1 MLIQLHKRFV
11 RSICAVSFFILL
23 VVVLSSY
30 KSFVKEIESDFKKIE
45 YSILPSSN
53 LTVNGKTNINSF
65 SCISNEQFANERID
79 YRKDDNDL
87 SISLRNT
94 LFLLKVEELDCGK
107 KKINKDLKKALQVE
121 NYPNIKILL
130 KELINV
136 ECNEKIECN
145 EWLSY
150 DAQTEITITC
160 NTRTIDIPIMV
171 NRLDEMSYRVTGGT
185 DLQLCDFDVEAPTAL
200 FGMIKVKDLIQF
212 NFDLYVDLHD
222 I

>member
-1 MLIQLHKRFV
+1 MLFRIQNRTV
-11 RSICAVSFFILL
+11 QSINLISILILL
-23 VVVLSSY
+23 VFILSGY
-30 KSFVKEIESDFKKIE
+30 KTIVDEIESDFKKIE
-45 YSILPSSN
+45 YSILPTSN
-53 LTVNGKTNINSF
+53 LEVNGKTNVNSF
-65 SCISNEQFANERID
+65 SCISKERFTNERVD

-121 NYPNIKILL
+121 NYPNIKVLL

-136 ECNEKIECN
+136 ECNDKVECN

-160 NTRTIDIPIMV
+160 NTRTINIPIMV
-171 NRLDEMSYRVTGGT
+171 NKLDEMSYRVTGGT

-200 FGMIKVKDLIQF
+200 FGIIKVKDLIQF
-212 NFDLYVDLHD
+212 NFDLYVDLRA